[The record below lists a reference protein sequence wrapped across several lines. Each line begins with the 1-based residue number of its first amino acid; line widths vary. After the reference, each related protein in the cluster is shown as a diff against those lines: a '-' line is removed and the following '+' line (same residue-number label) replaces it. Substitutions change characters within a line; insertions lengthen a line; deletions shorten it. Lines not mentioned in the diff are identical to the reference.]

1 MRRRSP
7 AGALRPPAAR
17 LAATLGTA
25 AALTVA
31 VGVPR
36 AFGEAS
42 EPTAGPVV
50 EEIIVTARKRQES
63 LLEIPESVAALSGG
77 QIARQSIDNL
87 RDIGLSV
94 PNLNLSMRTDG
105 FPNAT
110 IRGIG
115 GFGNTQGV
123 GFYLDDVQVFS
134 DASSRFGDLDRIE
147 VLKGPQGTLYGGSNI
162 GGAVKFVSARPD
174 PSDTFGRVKGR
185 FGEQGLVDVEAA
197 TNVPLGNSGW
207 ATRVFGFYY
216 EDDGFLTNENPP
228 RLNGIRGNEKKDI
241 GAVEE
246 FGGRITVSGPLAENL
261 SAYAALR
268 YNEMDG
274 FSNIWMR
281 ELTDDFQYVRVV
293 NNSTNSTHKRD
304 TLAATVEL
312 ELDLDTVSVLS
323 LTSYTTTDSTRYTD
337 ADIREE
343 FIFDAYRPEEMD
355 VFTQELRF
363 TSNTEGSL
371 NWLAGAYY
379 SLYAEKMR
387 STQIWWDARVDADGN
402 ISGPL
407 GCAIESPAC
416 SGVWTG
422 QIPTAEME
430 MDFLA
435 LPFEI
440 RDRDKSHLAAFTN
453 VNYDQ
458 DTWELD
464 LGLRIDRW
472 KNRTDNFDTGI
483 GSSQDAVEV
492 LPRASLTRWLSGESM
507 VYFTWAKGYEPGGYN
522 LANFEGENDLF
533 GFDNEEVSSFEL
545 GWKSRFLD
553 DRLTLSAAAF
563 YIDYADRQVEF
574 QAQVGGQVIEGII
587 NLGDSEQYGFEAELN
602 LQVSEYLSLM
612 AGMGIV
618 DAKWKDGALV
628 DQGGSVTDLG
638 GTKVPNTNDANWV
651 LAADYNAPLAPAS
664 QLRLVAGLQISR
676 TGKFLGLQ
684 AWDTVGHSSY
694 TVANAQV
701 GVQGDRWELLL
712 QVENLTDEEYYT
724 DVQRFPNLH
733 ALDGGENI
741 NIGTMGQPRL
751 VAASLSYRF

>member
-1 MRRRSP
+1 MCNGYFHKFFKS
-7 AGALRPPAAR
+7 GAIVAMGLIAA
-17 LAATLGTA
+17 
-25 AALTVA
+25 VA
-31 VGVPR
+31 FDAQP
-36 AFGEAS
+36 AFGETAR
-42 EPTAGPVV
+42 EAAGPVV

-63 LLEIPESVAALSGG
+63 LLEIPESVAALSGD

-105 FPNAT
+105 FPNVT

-174 PSDTFGRVKGR
+174 SSDTFGRVKGR
-185 FGEQGLVDVEAA
+185 FGEQSMVDVEAA
-197 TNVPLGNSGW
+197 ANIPLGDSGW

-216 EDDGFLTNENPP
+216 QDDGFLVNENPP
-228 RLNGIRGNEKKDI
+228 RINGIRGNEKKDV

-246 FGGRITVSGPLAENL
+246 FGGRITVSGPLGEKL
-261 SAYAALR
+261 SAFAALR
-268 YNEMDG
+268 YNELDG
-274 FSNIWMR
+274 FSNVWMR
-281 ELTDDFQYVRVV
+281 ELTDDFQYDRVV
-293 NNSTNSTHKRD
+293 NNSTNSTHLRD
-304 TLAATVEL
+304 TLAGTVEL
-312 ELDLDTVSVLS
+312 ELELDNVSVLS

-363 TSNTEGSL
+363 TSTTEGPFS
-371 NWLAGAYY
+371 WLAGAYY

-407 GCAIESPAC
+407 GCAIGMPTC
-416 SGVWTG
+416 SGVWLG
-422 QIPTAEME
+422 QILTPEQE

-440 RDRDKSHLAAFTN
+440 RDRDKSHLAAFAN
-453 VNYDQ
+453 VNYEWE
-458 DTWELD
+458 TWELD
-464 LGLRIDRW
+464 LGIRVDRW
-472 KNRTDNFDTGI
+472 KNSTDNFDTGI
-483 GSSQDAVEV
+483 SSSQDAVEV
-492 LPRASLTRWLSGESM
+492 LPRASLTKWLTGESM
-507 VYFTWAKGYEPGGYN
+507 VYFTYAKGYEPGGYN

-533 GFDNEEVSSFEL
+533 GYDIEEVSSFEL

-563 YIDYADRQVEF
+563 YIDYTDRQVEF

-587 NLGDSEQYGFEAELN
+587 NLGDSEQYGFEAEMN

-612 AGMGIV
+612 AGVGIV
-618 DAKWKDGALV
+618 DAEWKDGALV
-628 DQGGSVTDLG
+628 DLGDSIVDLS
-638 GTKVPNTNDANWV
+638 GTEVPNTNDTNWV
-651 LAADYNAPLAPAS
+651 LAANYNAPLSPAS
-664 QLRLVAGLQISR
+664 GLRLVAGLQVSR

-684 AWDTVGHSSY
+684 AWDTVRHSSY

-701 GVQGDRWELLL
+701 GVQGERWELLL

-724 DVQRFPNLH
+724 DVNRFPNLH
-733 ALDGGENI
+733 ALDGGANI

>member
-1 MRRRSP
+1 MFYRNFKT
-7 AGALRPPAAR
+7 
-17 LAATLGTA
+17 LAQSG
-25 AALTVA
+25 AALVLALGVGWA
-31 VGVPR
+31 VGLQP
-36 AFGEAS
+36 AYAETAGEA
-42 EPTAGPVV
+42 AGPVV

-63 LLEIPESVAALSGG
+63 LLEIPESVAALSGD

-105 FPNAT
+105 FPNVT

-185 FGEQGLVDVEAA
+185 FGEQSMVDVEAA
-197 TNVPLGNSGW
+197 GNFPLGDSGW

-216 EDDGFLTNENPP
+216 QDDGFLTNENPP

-241 GAVEE
+241 GAAEE
-246 FGGRITVSGPLAENL
+246 FGGRITLSGPLSDRL

-293 NNSTNSTHKRD
+293 NNSTNSTHERD
-304 TLAATVEL
+304 TLAGTVEL
-312 ELDLDTVSVLS
+312 ELDLDSVSVLS

-343 FIFDAYRPEEMD
+343 FIFDAHRPEEMD

-363 TSNTEGSL
+363 TSTTDGSFS
-371 NWLAGAYY
+371 WLAGAYY

-407 GCAIESPAC
+407 GCAIGMPTC

-422 QIPTAEME
+422 QILTPEME

-440 RDRDKSHLAAFTN
+440 RDRDKSHLAAFAN
-453 VNYDQ
+453 VGYDW

-464 LGLRIDRW
+464 LGIRVDRW
-472 KNRTDNFDTGI
+472 KNSTDNFDTGI
-483 GSSQDAVEV
+483 SSSQDAVEV
-492 LPRASLTRWLSGESM
+492 LPRASLTKWLSEESM
-507 VYFTWAKGYEPGGYN
+507 VYFTYAKGYEPGGYN

-533 GFDNEEVSSFEL
+533 GYDVEEVSSFEL
-545 GWKSRFLD
+545 GWKTRFLD
-553 DRLTLSAAAF
+553 DRVSLSAAAF
-563 YIDYADRQVEF
+563 YIDYTERQVEF

-587 NLGDSEQYGFEAELN
+587 NLGDSEQYGFEAEMN
-602 LQVSEYLSLM
+602 LQVSEHLSLM
-612 AGMGIV
+612 AGLGIV
-618 DAKWKDGALV
+618 DAEWKDGALV
-628 DQGGSVTDLG
+628 DLGASVVDLG
-638 GTKVPNTNDANWV
+638 GTEVPNTNDTNWV

-664 QLRLVAGLQISR
+664 PLRLVAGLQVSR

-684 AWDTVGHSSY
+684 AWDTLRHSSY
-694 TVANAQV
+694 TVVNAQV
-701 GVQGDRWELLL
+701 GVQGDRWEILL

-733 ALDGGENI
+733 ALDGGANI

>member
-1 MRRRSP
+1 MLHKLQVNGGRAVKVASM
-7 AGALRPPAAR
+7 
-17 LAATLGTA
+17 LAAVLAASTVFDPNSALGQDNAESA
-25 AALTVA
+25 A
-31 VGVPR
+31 
-36 AFGEAS
+36 
-42 EPTAGPVV
+42 PVL

-63 LLEIPESVAALSGG
+63 LLEIPESVAALSGD

-105 FPNAT
+105 FPNVT

-185 FGEQGLVDVEAA
+185 FGEQSLVDFEAA
-197 TNVPLGNSGW
+197 ANTPLGESGW
-207 ATRVFGFYY
+207 AMRAFGFYY
-216 EDDGFLTNENPP
+216 QDDGFLTNENPP

-246 FGGRITVSGPLAENL
+246 FGGRIMVSGPLSDRL

-304 TLAATVEL
+304 TFAGTLEL

-343 FIFDAYRPEEMD
+343 FIFDANRPEDMD

-363 TSNTEGSL
+363 TSTTDGAFS
-371 NWLAGAYY
+371 WLAGAYY

-407 GCAIESPAC
+407 GCAIGMPTC
-416 SGVWTG
+416 SGVWAGEILTPE
-422 QIPTAEME
+422 QE

-440 RDRDKSHLAAFTN
+440 RDRDKSHLAAFAN
-453 VNYDQ
+453 VNYSWES
-458 DTWELD
+458 WELD
-464 LGLRIDRW
+464 VGIRVDRW
-472 KNRTDNFDTGI
+472 KNSTDNFDTGI
-483 GSSQDAVEV
+483 SSSQDAIEV
-492 LPRASLTRWLSGESM
+492 LPRASLTHWLNEESM
-507 VYFTWAKGYEPGGYN
+507 VYFTYAKGYEPGGYN

-533 GFDNEEVSSFEL
+533 GFDIEEVSSFEL

-563 YIDYADRQVEF
+563 YIDYTDRQVEF

-587 NLGDSEQYGFEAELN
+587 NLGDSEQYGIEAEMN
-602 LQVSEYLSLM
+602 LQVSEHLSLS
-612 AGMGIV
+612 AGLGIV
-618 DAKWKDGALV
+618 DAEWKDGALV
-628 DQGGSVTDLG
+628 DLGASVVDLG
-638 GTKVPNTNDANWV
+638 GTEVPNTNDTNWV
-651 LAADYNAPLAPAS
+651 LAADYNAPIHPAS
-664 QLRLVAGLQISR
+664 QLRFIAGVQVSR

-684 AWDTVGHSSY
+684 AWDTVRHSSY

-701 GVQGDRWELLL
+701 GLQGERWEVLL
-712 QVENLTDEEYYT
+712 QVENFTDEEYYT

-751 VAASLSYRF
+751 VSATLNYRF

>member
-1 MRRRSP
+1 MVNGYFAVPIRI
-7 AGALRPPAAR
+7 
-17 LAATLGTA
+17 AATLGMMTGVSL
-25 AALTVA
+25 ALDVQS
-31 VGVPR
+31 
-36 AFGEAS
+36 AFGEAGEEAS
-42 EPTAGPVV
+42 GPVV

-63 LLEIPESVAALSGG
+63 LLEIPESVAALSGD

-105 FPNAT
+105 FPNVT

-174 PSDTFGRVKGR
+174 PSGTFGRVKGR
-185 FGEQGLVDVEAA
+185 FGEQSMIDVEGAV
-197 TNVPLGNSGW
+197 NIPLGDAGW
-207 ATRVFGFYY
+207 AMRGFGFFYN
-216 EDDGFLTNENPP
+216 DDGFLTNENPP
-228 RLNGIRGNEKKDI
+228 RLNGIRGDNDEDV

-246 FGGRITVSGPLAENL
+246 FGGRVTLSGPLSDRM
-261 SAYAALR
+261 SAFAALR

-274 FSNIWMR
+274 FSNVWMR

-304 TLAATVEL
+304 TLAGTVEL

-337 ADIREE
+337 ADILEE
-343 FIFDAYRPEEMD
+343 FIFDAHRPEEMD

-363 TSNTEGSL
+363 TSTGEGSFS
-371 NWLAGAYY
+371 WLAGAYY

-402 ISGPL
+402 ISGAL
-407 GCAIESPAC
+407 GCAIGMPTC
-416 SGVWTG
+416 SGVWLGEVLTPD
-422 QIPTAEME
+422 QE

-435 LPFEI
+435 VPFEI
-440 RDRDKSHLAAFTN
+440 RDRDKSHLAAFAN
-453 VNYDQ
+453 VNYDWEG
-458 DTWELD
+458 WELD
-464 LGLRIDRW
+464 LGIRVDRW
-472 KNRTDNFDTGI
+472 KNSTDNFDTGI
-483 GSSQDAVEV
+483 SSSQDAVEV
-492 LPRASLTRWLSGESM
+492 LPRASLTRWLNDESM
-507 VYFTWAKGYEPGGYN
+507 VYFTYAKGYEPGGYN
-522 LANFEGENDLF
+522 LANLEGENDLF
-533 GFDNEEVSSFEL
+533 GYDIEEASSFEL
-545 GWKSRFLD
+545 GWKSRFAD
-553 DRLTLSAAAF
+553 DRLTLSAAVF
-563 YIDYADRQVEF
+563 YIDYTDRQVEY

-587 NLGDSEQYGFEAELN
+587 NLGDSEQYGFEAEMN

-612 AGMGIV
+612 AGFGYI
-618 DAKWKDGALV
+618 DAEWKDGALV
-628 DQGGSVTDLG
+628 ESGDSVTDLG
-638 GTKVPNTNDANWV
+638 GTEVPNTNDTNWV
-651 LAADYNAPLAPAS
+651 LAANYNAPVSPAS
-664 QLRLVAGLQISR
+664 PLRLIAGLQVSR

-684 AWDTVGHSSY
+684 AWDTVRHPSY
-694 TVANAQV
+694 TVVNAQI

-724 DVQRFPNLH
+724 DVNRFPNLH
-733 ALDGGENI
+733 DPVFGPPNI

-751 VAASLSYRF
+751 VAGSLSYRF

>member
-1 MRRRSP
+1 MISRFL
-7 AGALRPPAAR
+7 AGAVRATATMGVAAAMA
-17 LAATLGTA
+17 LAADVQTA
-25 AALTVA
+25 FAEDS
-31 VGVPR
+31 
-36 AFGEAS
+36 GEA
-42 EPTAGPVV
+42 AGPVV
-50 EEIIVTARKRQES
+50 EEIIVTARKREES
-63 LLEIPESVAALSGG
+63 LLEIPESVAALSGE
-77 QIARQSIDNL
+77 QIARQSVDNL

-105 FPNAT
+105 FPNVT

-185 FGEQGLVDVEAA
+185 FGEQSMVDVEAA
-197 TNVPLGNSGW
+197 ANLPLGDSGW

-216 EDDGFLTNENPP
+216 QDDGFLTNENPP

-241 GAVEE
+241 GAAEE
-246 FGGRITVSGPLAENL
+246 FGGRITVSGPLSDRL
-261 SAYAALR
+261 SAFAALR
-268 YNEMDG
+268 YNELDG
-274 FSNIWMR
+274 FSNVWMR

-304 TLAATVEL
+304 TLAGTVEL
-312 ELDLDTVSVLS
+312 ELDLDSVSVVS

-337 ADIREE
+337 ADINEE

-363 TSNTEGSL
+363 TSTTDGGFS
-371 NWLAGAYY
+371 WLAGAYY

-387 STQIWWDARVDADGN
+387 SSQIWWDARVDADGN

-407 GCAIESPAC
+407 GCAAGMPTC
-416 SGVWTG
+416 SGVWLG
-422 QIPTAEME
+422 QILTPEME
-430 MDFLA
+430 MDSLWI
-435 LPFEI
+435 PFEI
-440 RDRDKSHLAAFTN
+440 RDRDKSHLAAFAN
-453 VNYDQ
+453 VGYDW
-458 DTWELD
+458 DGWELD
-464 LGLRIDRW
+464 LGIRVDRW
-472 KNRTDNFDTGI
+472 KNSTDNFDTGI
-483 GSSQDAVEV
+483 SSSQDAVEV
-492 LPRASLTRWLSGESM
+492 LPRASLTRWINEESM
-507 VYFTWAKGYEPGGYN
+507 VYFTYAKGYEPGGYN

-533 GFDNEEVSSFEL
+533 GFDIEEVSSFEL
-545 GWKSRFLD
+545 GWKARF

-563 YIDYADRQVEF
+563 YIDYTDRQVEY
-574 QAQVGGQVIEGII
+574 QARVGGQVIEGII
-587 NLGDSEQYGFEAELN
+587 NLGDSEQYGFEAEIN

-612 AGMGIV
+612 AGVGII
-618 DAKWKDGALV
+618 DAEWKDGALI
-628 DQGGSVTDLG
+628 DTGGSVTDLG
-638 GTKVPNTNDANWV
+638 GTEVPNTNDTNFV
-651 LAADYNAPLAPAS
+651 LAANYNAPLAPAS
-664 QLRLVAGLQISR
+664 ALRLVAGLQVSR
-676 TGKFLGLQ
+676 TGKYLGLQ
-684 AWDTVGHSSY
+684 AWDTVRHPSY
-694 TVANAQV
+694 TVVNAQI

-724 DVQRFPNLH
+724 DVNRFPNLH
-733 ALDGGENI
+733 DPVFGPGNI

-751 VAASLSYRF
+751 VAGSLSYRF